1 MSIRT
6 VRLDDDAEATL
17 AALQKVFTIDRR
29 DFDTYRIR
37 CGHRCRNGV
46 KRAVLVQHIFHKL
59 FALRTGGWGQR
70 Q

>member
-17 AALQKVFTIDRR
+17 AALQKVFTIERR

-37 CGHRCRNGV
+37 RGHR
-46 KRAVLVQHIFHKL
+46 HIAFDII
-59 FALRTGGWGQR
+59 G
-70 Q
+70 